1 MVSFMKRSSKYAC
14 TIYLLKKIT
23 TFCFVITLSRCEET
37 KKALKAIDMD
47 EVGTVDWNE
56 FALYL
61 KWAGRQYPDVKDAED
76 LLSTAFRK
84 GLVPAMQ
91 DEVIKQPDFPTDE
104 MSEEGDDDFYPDFE
118 DDDDF
123 DFMGDDE

>member
-1 MVSFMKRSSKYAC
+1 MRM
-14 TIYLLKKIT
+14 
-23 TFCFVITLSRCEET
+23 EH
-37 KKALKAIDMD
+37 
-47 EVGTVDWNE
+47 VDWNE

-61 KWAGRQYPDVKDAED
+61 KWAGRQYPDVRDAED

-91 DEVIKQPDFPTDE
+91 DEVIKQPDFSTDE
-104 MSEEGDDDFYPDFE
+104 LSEDPEEGDDDFYPDLE

>member
-1 MVSFMKRSSKYAC
+1 
-14 TIYLLKKIT
+14 
-23 TFCFVITLSRCEET
+23 
-37 KKALKAIDMD
+37 MD
-47 EVGTVDWNE
+47 QDGKVDWNE

-91 DEVIKQPDFPTDE
+91 DEVIKQPDSPSDE
-104 MSEEGDDDFYPDFE
+104 MSEVADDDFYPVYE
-118 DDDDF
+118 DDDDL
-123 DFMGDDE
+123 DFMGDNE